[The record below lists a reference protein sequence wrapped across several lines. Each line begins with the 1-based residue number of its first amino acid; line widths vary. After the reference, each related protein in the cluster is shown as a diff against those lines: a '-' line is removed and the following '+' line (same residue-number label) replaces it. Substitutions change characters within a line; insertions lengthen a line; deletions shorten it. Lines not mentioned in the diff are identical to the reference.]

1 MNNFLS
7 SIKINKLNLSSNI
20 ILFKANDNDI
30 KNKSIINES
39 NNETID
45 KNISFKNKETTD
57 LFIGDNINSTNYNN
71 LNKQIKSNYL
81 NSIKII
87 SQNISKSDNNII
99 TQKET
104 TINYPPKNIPVI
116 KSTILNNKKN
126 LTINDIQNLSDIKYN
141 KTKINNNSNEFINIS
156 YNNSTISNNNLYSKN
171 ISDQK
176 NNKDFYLLIIGIC
189 LPIILIILILLLIFY
204 LVKRKKKSQPD
215 PFNHNNLNKVKFNL
229 ASKLSYKK
237 IQNTSNLNIINNNNN
252 MSMSEIKMQ
261 NFKSELNNS
270 SNSFSSGK
278 RKREK
283 NKNNDINKIANKN
296 QKEIQNEIKE
306 QIKQIVI
313 DENSNDY

>member
-1 MNNFLS
+1 MNNFIS
-7 SIKINKLNLSSNI
+7 SIKINTLNLSSNI
-20 ILFKANDNDI
+20 ILIKANDNDI

-45 KNISFKNKETTD
+45 KNISIKNKKTTD
-57 LFIGDNINSTNYNN
+57 LSITDNIYSTKYNI
-71 LNKQIKSNYL
+71 LNREIKSNYL
-81 NSIKII
+81 NSVNII

-99 TQKET
+99 KPNEA
-104 TINYPPKNIPVI
+104 TINYLPKNIPMI
-116 KSTILNNKKN
+116 KSTIINNKKN
-126 LTINDIQNLSDIKYN
+126 LTINDIQNLNDIKYN
-141 KTKINNNSNEFINIS
+141 KTKINDNSNELINTS
-156 YNNSTISNNNLYSKN
+156 YSNSTISNNNLYSKN

-176 NNKDFYLLIIGIC
+176 INKDFYLLIIGIC
-189 LPIILIILILLLIFY
+189 LPIILIILILLLIYYFI
-204 LVKRKKKSQPD
+204 KRKKKSQSD

-283 NKNNDINKIANKN
+283 NKNNDIRIENKN